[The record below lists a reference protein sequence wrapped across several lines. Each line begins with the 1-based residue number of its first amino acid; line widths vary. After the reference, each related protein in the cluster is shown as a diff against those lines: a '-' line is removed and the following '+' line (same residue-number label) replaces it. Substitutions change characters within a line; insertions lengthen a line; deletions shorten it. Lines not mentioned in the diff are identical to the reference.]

1 MGKKAALAAVA
12 EGDPLLEAAA
22 AAPKRVALKAK
33 GPPPPDPRQVPA
45 AAQAPA
51 LLQQGDVNAELH
63 RRLASDW
70 ATIHAHPEFV
80 GIQRMEPQVIDKTR
94 GNLSGFQQTFNLAA
108 YQDAMASAGK
118 YKAGVNFFA
127 QNLLYTTA
135 PHVPI
140 HEARVAG
147 LVDYYFKEPAPF
159 PLDLVIAVADLQ
171 FNPMAHL
178 GAWQSCS
185 PDEMKHAFVRA
196 IARDLASDDKGVLE
210 QWRHMALT
218 VTAEFKVLAS
228 EDDIYFEAFNM
239 RERVITDYAG
249 LSRTAYQRIWE
260 IMTFRTRKI
269 AANGAP
275 MGPKAL
281 AAAFNEMAHMSSKSE
296 VVTADYIA
304 AAMTIHEKALRLPH
318 VVQAQ

>member
-1 MGKKAALAAVA
+1 M
-12 EGDPLLEAAA
+12 PS
-22 AAPKRVALKAK
+22 K
-33 GPPPPDPRQVPA
+33 GPPPDVRQGPA
-45 AAQAPA
+45 APA
-51 LLQQGDVNAELH
+51 LPQGDVNAELH
-63 RRLASDW
+63 KRLANDW
-70 ATIHAHPEFV
+70 AAIHAHPEFA
-80 GIQRMEPQVIDKTR
+80 GIQRMEPQIIDKAR
-94 GNLSGFQQTFNLAA
+94 GALSGFQQTFSLAA

-147 LVDYYFKEPAPF
+147 LVDYYFTNPAPF

-171 FNPMAHL
+171 FDPMAHL

-196 IARDLASDDKGVLE
+196 IARDLATNDKSVLE

-218 VTAEFKVLAS
+218 VTAEFKILAS

-260 IMTFRTRKI
+260 LITFRNRKI

-275 MGPKAL
+275 MGAKAL
-281 AAAFNEMAHMSSKSE
+281 AAAFNSMAHLSSKSE
-296 VVTADYIA
+296 EVTADYIL
-304 AAMTIHEKALRLPH
+304 AAMSVHEKALRLPS